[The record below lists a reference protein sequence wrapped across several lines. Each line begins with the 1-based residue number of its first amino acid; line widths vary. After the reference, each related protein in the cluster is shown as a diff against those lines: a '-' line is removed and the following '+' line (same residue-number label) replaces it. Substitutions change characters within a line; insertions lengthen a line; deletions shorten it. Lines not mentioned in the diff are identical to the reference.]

1 MTKLA
6 AFFSGCLCR
15 CICRGTLLIDNRV
28 NLIDLTGFCHVVQG
42 SKNTHCIRFLSESLS
57 AFLIMESGP
66 RTLALSFS
74 SLSIIDF
81 FAQMSRGIFTEI
93 LEKMK
98 GFVLQILQKFRIAYL
113 NS

>member
-1 MTKLA
+1 MTELA
-6 AFFSGCLCR
+6 AFFSGCLCG

-42 SKNTHCIRFLSESLS
+42 SKNTQCIRFLSESLS

-81 FAQMSRGIFTEI
+81 FRANVTWHFHRNIRKIEGICFTDFTEI
-93 LEKMK
+93 
-98 GFVLQILQKFRIAYL
+98 
-113 NS
+113 